1 VKLRADAADT
11 TLVQDWIWT
20 FEKRDQQL
28 QIRRKHGPDD
38 VTLIVTINRSS
49 RPYYF
54 GDIAAAVRFQSD
66 MEAFLLKTGWSFVE
80 FSPERRTGRDRR
92 GFPRL
97 SERRRWWTDGVV
109 MLKKTMWG

>member
-1 VKLRADAADT
+1 M
-11 TLVQDWIWT
+11 QDWVWT
-20 FEKRDQQL
+20 FEKGEQHL
-28 QIRRKHGPDD
+28 EIRRQEATDG
-38 VTLIVTINRSS
+38 VMLVVSVNRSS

-54 GDIAAAVRFQSD
+54 SSVTAAVRFQSD

-80 FSPERRTGRDRR
+80 FSPERRTGIDRR

-109 MLKKTMWG
+109 ALKKSVWGD